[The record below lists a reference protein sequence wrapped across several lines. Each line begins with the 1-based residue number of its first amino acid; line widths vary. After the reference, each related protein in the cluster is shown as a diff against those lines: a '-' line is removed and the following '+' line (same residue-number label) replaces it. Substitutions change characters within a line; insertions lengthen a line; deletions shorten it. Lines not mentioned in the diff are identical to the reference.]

1 MPEVVFATY
10 NIHGGIGGDGR
21 RDLARIARV
30 LAPLECDVVAL
41 QEVTNRLE
49 GAGQEVQADFLAES
63 LKMEAVRGPTLLRGD
78 EDYGN
83 ALLTRLPLRA
93 LRRLDLSEAGRE
105 PRGALDVELEKH
117 GRPLRLIATHLGLR
131 PWERRRQVRRLLE
144 EIPRSPVRPLILL
157 GDLNEWLPGSR
168 PLRWL
173 VRELGGASDIPTFPA
188 RRPLLA
194 LDRALVTPAHALIDL
209 QAMGGGEASVA
220 SDHLPLCGRVRLEPR

>member
-10 NIHGGIGGDGR
+10 NIHGGLGGDGR

-30 LAPLECDVVAL
+30 LAALDCDVVAL
-41 QEVTNRLE
+41 QEVANRLA
-49 GAGQEVQADFLAES
+49 GSGQEVQADFLAES
-63 LKMEAVRGPTLLRGD
+63 LQMDVVRGPTLLRGD
-78 EDYGN
+78 EDFGN

-93 LRRLDLSEAGRE
+93 LRRLDLSETGRE

-117 GRPLRLIATHLGLR
+117 GRPLRLIATHFGLR

-144 EIPRSPVRPLILL
+144 QIPRSPVRPLILL

-173 VRELGGASDIPTFPA
+173 VREFGAASGIPTFPA

-194 LDRALVTPAHALIDL
+194 LDRVLVTPGSALVAL
-209 QAMGGGEASVA
+209 QALSGGEASLA
-220 SDHLPLCGRVRLEPR
+220 SDHLPLWGRVRLVPD